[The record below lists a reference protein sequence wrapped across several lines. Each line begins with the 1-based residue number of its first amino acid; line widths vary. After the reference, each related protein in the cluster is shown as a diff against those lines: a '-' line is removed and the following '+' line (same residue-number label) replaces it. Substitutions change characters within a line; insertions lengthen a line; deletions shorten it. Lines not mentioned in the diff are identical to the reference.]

1 MISDQTLY
9 NSKRSCPSCRA
20 IARPHARFCTQCGR
34 SFERPRVANDGER
47 MQAGAGEMTKEIA
60 FNELHASDNILIL
73 TANST
78 YRFAVTDPM
87 RRRGFLSGGAL
98 ADYMEDATLVG
109 VLVENHSG
117 FMSDTSGLRTESC
130 ALFFIK
136 EGNGFKR
143 LTTSIITNLV
153 HIKNSETKTLQF
165 A

>member
-1 MISDQTLY
+1 
-9 NSKRSCPSCRA
+9 
-20 IARPHARFCTQCGR
+20 
-34 SFERPRVANDGER
+34 
-47 MQAGAGEMTKEIA
+47 MQAGAGEMTKAIA
-60 FNELHASDNILIL
+60 FNELHESDNILIL

-98 ADYMEDATLVG
+98 ADYIEDATLVG